1 MIASHGTFGEGRR
14 RRRHQAWWRVVRF
27 LSAVLAVLAVGIYA
41 YQVGVSA
48 NQARTTQLE
57 ADLVR
62 FQQDNLDLRDRIAT
76 ATKQSA
82 DADAALESMRER
94 YATEIPSG
102 EAADLLA
109 QLRAQ
114 LAAGVEPE
122 RLAML
127 IEAAG
132 LEDTCQSEPVTK
144 RFMPRTPIS
153 TEPFSW
159 VRFHDRI
166 IVTGQGEAAR
176 NEAGLAEAWFDPAQ
190 PIRLEFR
197 TLDGASTSI
206 EGTLPFTHR
215 MVVDG
220 KEYRFSAIRGES
232 RFLEVT
238 AQVCPLPEPDDDSR
252 ASADSIEEFRGDVPG
267 SQPVTD

>member
-1 MIASHGTFGEGRR
+1 MIASYGTFGEARR

-48 NQARTTQLE
+48 NQARTSQLE

-62 FQQDNLDLRDRIAT
+62 FQHDNLDLRDLIAA

-82 DADAALESMRER
+82 DADAALESMRQR
-94 YATEIPSG
+94 YAAEIPSG

-132 LEDTCQSEPVTK
+132 MEDACQSEPVTK

-153 TEPFSW
+153 TEPLSW

-197 TLDGASTSI
+197 TLEGASTSI

-220 KEYRFSAIRGES
+220 KEYRFSAVRGET

-238 AQVCPLPEPDDDSR
+238 AQACPLPEPDDDSR

>member
-1 MIASHGTFGEGRR
+1 MIASYGTFGEVRR
-14 RRRHQAWWRVVRF
+14 RRRHQAWWCVVRF
-27 LSAVLAVLAVGIYA
+27 LSAVLAVLAVGVYA

-62 FQQDNLDLRDRIAT
+62 FQHDNLDLRDRIAL
-76 ATKQSA
+76 AAKQSA
-82 DADAALESMRER
+82 DAEAALESMRQR
-94 YATEIPSG
+94 YASEIPSG

-109 QLRAQ
+109 ELRAQ

-122 RLAML
+122 RLALL

-132 LEDTCQSEPVTK
+132 LADACQSEPVTK

-153 TEPFSW
+153 TEPLSW

-176 NEAGLAEAWFDPAQ
+176 NDAGLAEPGLTRHSPSAWNSGRSMEVSPASRESSRSR
-190 PIRLEFR
+190 IGWWSTATSTGSARYVVKI
-197 TLDGASTSI
+197 AS
-206 EGTLPFTHR
+206 
-215 MVVDG
+215 
-220 KEYRFSAIRGES
+220 S
-232 RFLEVT
+232 R
-238 AQVCPLPEPDDDSR
+238 
-252 ASADSIEEFRGDVPG
+252 
-267 SQPVTD
+267 

>member
-1 MIASHGTFGEGRR
+1 MIASYGTFGEARR

-48 NQARTTQLE
+48 NQARTSQLE

-62 FQQDNLDLRDRIAT
+62 FQHDNLDLRDRIAA

-82 DADAALESMRER
+82 DADVALESMRQR
-94 YATEIPSG
+94 YAAEIPSG

-132 LEDTCQSEPVTK
+132 MEDACQSEPVTK

-153 TEPFSW
+153 TEPLSW

-197 TLDGASTSI
+197 TLEGASTSI

-220 KEYRFSAIRGES
+220 KEYRFSAVRGET

-238 AQVCPLPEPDDDSR
+238 AQACPLPEPDDDSR

>member
-1 MIASHGTFGEGRR
+1 MIASYGTFGEARR

-62 FQQDNLDLRDRIAT
+62 FQQDNLDLRDRIAA

-82 DADAALESMRER
+82 DADAALESMRQR
-94 YATEIPSG
+94 YAAEIPSG
-102 EAADLLA
+102 EAAALLA
-109 QLRAQ
+109 QLRTQ

-144 RFMPRTPIS
+144 RFMPRTPVS
-153 TEPFSW
+153 TEPPSW

-197 TLDGASTSI
+197 TLDGAITSI

-215 MVVDG
+215 MVVDD
-220 KEYRFSAIRGES
+220 KEYRFSAIRGET

-238 AQVCPLPEPDDDSR
+238 AQACPLPEPDDDSR
-252 ASADSIEEFRGDVPG
+252 ASADGIEESRADAPG
-267 SQPVTD
+267 SWPVTD